1 MYRKSH
7 GEGDT
12 SVSGRTDARP
22 PGMGLSRV
30 AAVRRW
36 ALVGVVAQAAFVTSW
51 LIAASWQGPHYSSLA
66 HSISDMYAVGAPFGA
81 FLVVVFTLC
90 GAATILFAW
99 LSLRPALRPAG
110 WTASVGSALLALSIF
125 GLGDLLSLFEREG
138 CRLAD
143 RGCTAAAQFANSGGK
158 LDAALS
164 TLGVLLF
171 VLAGFFLASAMKR
184 LPGWRRWAWPARGAT
199 VLFLV
204 LVVATGLGSAVDLS
218 GLFERL
224 LAATGAAGIAL
235 LAAGVLQRS

>member
-1 MYRKSH
+1 
-7 GEGDT
+7 
-12 SVSGRTDARP
+12 
-22 PGMGLSRV
+22 
-30 AAVRRW
+30 
-36 ALVGVVAQAAFVTSW
+36 
-51 LIAASWQGPHYSSLA
+51 
-66 HSISDMYAVGAPFGA
+66 MYALGAPFGA

-110 WTASVGSALLALSIF
+110 WTASVGSALLALSVF
-125 GLGDLLSLFEREG
+125 GLGDVLSLFEREG

-184 LPGWRRWAWPARGAT
+184 LPGWRRWAWPARGVT

-204 LVVATGLGSAVDLS
+204 LVVATGLGTAVDLS

>member
-1 MYRKSH
+1 
-7 GEGDT
+7 
-12 SVSGRTDARP
+12 
-22 PGMGLSRV
+22 MGLSRV

-81 FLVVVFTLC
+81 FLVVVLTLC

-184 LPGWRRWAWPARGAT
+184 LPGWRRWAWPARGVT

-204 LVVATGLGSAVDLS
+204 LVVATGLGTAVDLS